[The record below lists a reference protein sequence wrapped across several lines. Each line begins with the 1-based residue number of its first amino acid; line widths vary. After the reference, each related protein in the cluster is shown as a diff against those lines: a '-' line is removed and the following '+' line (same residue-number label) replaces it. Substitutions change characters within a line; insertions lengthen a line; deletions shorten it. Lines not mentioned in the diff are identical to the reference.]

1 MPVNINI
8 FLILISTMITLVVIS
23 SYNSN
28 YRFLDRITTKIP
40 NITGVFIAI
49 NVYLTYRIFRNNFI
63 QSRREYTHKI
73 SYSSWVLINNN
84 LNKFYKDCPAFI
96 ESLYFPW
103 QRATIYNILHNKP
116 HHSYQHDITK
126 KKDSWTAIHY
136 ISVLIFQS
144 WEDILTAIFMDNTGE
159 DVWIAIGLQWANSK
173 QLKAVWNICKHNY
186 DETTVRFAELLFET
200 SQKNKFR
207 NTREVAEHSIKIKN
221 SPRYHAIINDRLQA
235 LKNQ

>member
-1 MPVNINI
+1 MPVNLHI
-8 FLILISTMITLVVIS
+8 FLILITSMITLVVIS

-40 NITGVFIAI
+40 NITGVFLAI
-49 NVYLTYRIFRNNFI
+49 NVYLTYRIFYNNFI

-84 LNKFYKDCPAFI
+84 INKFYNDCPAFI

-103 QRATIYNILHNKP
+103 QRAIINNILHNKP
-116 HHSYQHDITK
+116 HNSAYQHAIK
-126 KKDSWTAIHY
+126 KKDSWTAINY

-159 DVWIAIGLQWANSK
+159 EVWIATGLQWANSK
-173 QLKAVWNICKHNY
+173 QLKKVWDICKHNY

-200 SQKNKFR
+200 SQKIKFK
-207 NTREVAEHSIKIKN
+207 NTHEIMEHSIKIKN
-221 SPRYHAIINDRLQA
+221 SSRYHDIIHDRLQA
-235 LKNQ
+235 LKV